1 MPKNKLYTP
10 SYFLKRLRGAGY
22 IVNKI
27 FSDFSMRDPRR
38 WVIVINP
45 GEESVL
51 ITCYANDKEYK
62 DTVFEINDGGKNVP
76 KNFQLHTKSI
86 EVLINY
92 LRDYQIYGNH
102 EQQTFQKSS

>member
-1 MPKNKLYTP
+1 M
-10 SYFLKRLRGAGY
+10 KRLRSGGY
-22 IVNKI
+22 NVSKI
-27 FSDFSMRDPRR
+27 FDNFSMRDPRR
-38 WVIVINP
+38 WVIVINS

-51 ITCYANDKEYK
+51 ITCYANDAQYK

-92 LRDYQIYGNH
+92 LRDYQVYGNH
-102 EQQTFQKSS
+102 EQQTYKKIS